1 MKAFFPNA
9 RVRASVAPCQCAD
22 LSPGLAMRFSRLLF
36 AVAGLLHPIVGSDT
50 ACVTEQHAAE
60 RKEQF
65 GSYGHHFDCSLINR
79 VQPGL
84 GPLYVA
90 VLIDKSGSNTLMEAF
105 TFRARDRGWP
115 KISACCQ
122 GTVKELTE
130 LCKIPLIGPDC
141 RFSPDHAVVLD
152 QRFGFCEEVVHGS
165 RPCRYI
171 LLLRDPIDRLIS
183 SYNFFCVACQEDGRE
198 CRQAGLDNPNCNQAG
213 LDNPKCRPSDLDCP
227 RVSLIEYALAK
238 GSYYANTIGPRSS
251 PNRRQA
257 RASVDGAVRAITK
270 LLESDAI
277 AFVSTLE
284 NLGSQATALTSLL
297 SPANSLSSPPSTW
310 ARSLHLILNSQA
322 ETWDHPDRRADLSPL
337 AQARARVRTKAS
349 LNRTELRL
357 LRDILAPD
365 YDLYH
370 RVGRLEIRNS
380 N

>member
-1 MKAFFPNA
+1 M
-9 RVRASVAPCQCAD
+9 R
-22 LSPGLAMRFSRLLF
+22 SPGLAMRFSRLLF

-65 GSYGHHFDCSLINR
+65 GSYGAHFDCSLISR

-198 CRQAGLDNPNCNQAG
+198 CRQAGLDNPTCNQAG
-213 LDNPKCRPSDLDCP
+213 LDHPKCRPSDLDCP

-238 GSYYANTIGPRSS
+238 GSYYANTVFPRSS
-251 PNRRQA
+251 PNWRQA
-257 RASVDGAVRAITK
+257 RESVDGAFRAITK

-277 AFVSTLE
+277 AFASTLE

-310 ARSLHLILNSQA
+310 ARSLHRISNALA
-322 ETWDHPDRRADLSPL
+322 GTWDHADRRADLSPL

-357 LRDILAPD
+357 LRDLLAPD

-380 N
+380 I